1 MDRISR
7 VILIVL
13 IVGFAVTIFLIVRN
27 PPKRVGYIESEV
39 GTDSIAAY
47 EKRAEELEVE
57 ADSLAEALERV
68 GLLQQ
73 PFVRA
78 QLGRVEHEVKALRVA
93 VEKWKSAR
101 TTSAQGQAYRE
112 CVLLY
117 GRASGACAV
126 LRESEPPETPD
137 PTEQTP

>member
-1 MDRISR
+1 MDKISR

-27 PPKRVGYIESEV
+27 SPKSVDYIASEV

-47 EKRAEELEVE
+47 EQRAEELEVE

-73 PFVRA
+73 PFVRT
-78 QLGRVEHEVKALRVA
+78 QLGRVEHEVQALRVA

-137 PTEQTP
+137 PGEKTR

>member
-1 MDRISR
+1 MERIGR
-7 VILIVL
+7 IILVLL
-13 IVGFAVTIFLIVRN
+13 IVGFGVTIFLIVRN
-27 PPKRVGYIESEV
+27 SPRTTDYLPAEV

-47 EKRAEELEVE
+47 EKRAGELEAE
-57 ADSLAEALERV
+57 ADSLASTLERV

-78 QLGRVEHEVKALRVA
+78 QLERVEQEVYALRVA

-126 LRESEPPETPD
+126 LRESEPPETPE
-137 PTEQTP
+137 PSE

>member
-1 MDRISR
+1 VERIGR
-7 VILIVL
+7 AILVLL
-13 IVGFAVTIFLIVRN
+13 IVGFGVTIFLIVRSS
-27 PPKRVGYIESEV
+27 PKRIDYIPAEV
-39 GTDSIAAY
+39 GMDSVAAY
-47 EKRAEELEVE
+47 EKRAGELEAE
-57 ADSLAEALERV
+57 SDSLARVLERV

-78 QLGRVEHEVKALRVA
+78 QLERVEQEVYALRVA

-126 LRESEPPETPD
+126 LRESEPPETPG
-137 PTEQTP
+137 PGK